1 MTRSYLRL
9 FAVIVPLALIARYV
23 LFEDAAEFKRF
34 YAALRIYVLP
44 VLFANLAVLA
54 VILLAAFTKRID
66 FGSQERVIKV
76 FSRASSIT
84 LAAAFAWAIAA
95 VKLTTAS

>member
-1 MTRSYLRL
+1 MKSQLRL
-9 FAVIVPLALIARYV
+9 FALIVPLVLIARYA

-34 YAALRIYVLP
+34 YAALGTYVLP

-54 VILLAAFTKRID
+54 VVLLTAFTKRIN
-66 FGSQERVIKV
+66 FGSPETVIKV
-76 FSRASSIT
+76 FSWASSIT
-84 LAAAFAWAIAA
+84 LAAAVVWAIAA

>member
-1 MTRSYLRL
+1 MRSYLRL
-9 FAVIVPLALIARYV
+9 FAVIIPLAIIARYA

-34 YAALRIYVLP
+34 YVALKSYVLP
-44 VLFANLAVLA
+44 VLFVNLAVLA
-54 VILLAAFTKRID
+54 VILVAALTKRINV
-66 FGSQERVIKV
+66 GSRERIINAC
-76 FSRASSIT
+76 FRGSSIT